1 MRWLCEPAYTF
12 FSSKLIVDTTT
23 QGLYV
28 WSKAEYG
35 KIMISSIAPVFRCAH
50 RGYFCCWAREPRPI
64 TYVFHP

>member
-1 MRWLCEPAYTF
+1 TF

-50 RGYFCCWAREPRPI
+50 RGSATRSFKFLYFKELIFPKN
-64 TYVFHP
+64 

>member
-1 MRWLCEPAYTF
+1 

-50 RGYFCCWAREPRPI
+50 RGYGVGFKVDLMRCI
-64 TYVFHP
+64 IISYYY